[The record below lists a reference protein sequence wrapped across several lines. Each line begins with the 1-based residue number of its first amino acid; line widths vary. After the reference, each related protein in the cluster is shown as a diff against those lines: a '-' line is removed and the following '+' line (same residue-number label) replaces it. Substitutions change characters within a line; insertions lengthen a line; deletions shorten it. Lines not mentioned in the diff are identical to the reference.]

1 MKKRFSSDEL
11 YALRNF
17 ISINMLI
24 KEVLALPCKTAD
36 GYFRFLCPICNEF
49 QTATNAS
56 TNLAR
61 CFYCERNFNVIDLV
75 MIINN
80 SAFVESVTF
89 LKDILTRSPKRNDTG
104 CHGKR

>member
-1 MKKRFSSDEL
+1 MKKRFSCQEL

-17 ISINMLI
+17 IPINTLI
-24 KEVLALPCKTAD
+24 KEILALPCKSVD
-36 GYFRFLCPICNEF
+36 GYFRFLCPTCNEF
-49 QTATNAS
+49 LTATNAS

-61 CFYCERNFNVIDLV
+61 CFYCERNFNTIDLV

-89 LKDILTRSPKRNDTG
+89 LKDILEHCPKPNDTG
-104 CHGKR
+104 AAR